1 MSEERKIT
9 AGEVKA
15 LREKTG
21 AGMMDCK
28 RALEEASGDF
38 DKAVRILREK
48 GIASVK
54 RRQEKSTEQGIIDS
68 YIHIGGQ
75 IGAMVELKC
84 ETDFVAKNSEFIEL
98 AHQIAM
104 HVAAFNPK
112 YLSRNDV
119 PEDVLESKK
128 ELFRDDCRAR
138 GKPENVWDQII
149 EGMLEKFFEEVCL
162 LDQPFVKDPSMTVA
176 ELVAQVSSKVGEKI
190 VVRRFCRYQVGEYSE
205 EPESL

>member
-9 AGEVKA
+9 AADVKA

-28 RALEEASGDF
+28 RALEEASGDLE
-38 DKAVRILREK
+38 KAVSILREK
-48 GIASVK
+48 GIARAM
-54 RRQEKSTEQGIIDS
+54 RRQERSTEQGVIDC
-68 YIHIGGQ
+68 YIHIGRQ

-84 ETDFVAKNSEFIEL
+84 ETDFVARNSEFIQL

-119 PEDVLESKK
+119 PEDVIESKRK
-128 ELFRDDCRAR
+128 LFRDDCVAR
-138 GKPENVWDQII
+138 SESEND
-149 EGMLEKFFEEVCL
+149 LEKIVDEMLDKFYEEVCL
-162 LDQPFVKDPSMTVA
+162 LDQPFVKDPSITVG
-176 ELVAQVSSKVGEKI
+176 ELVAQVSSKIGEKI
-190 VVRRFCRYQVGEYSE
+190 VVRRFCRYQVGECLERS
-205 EPESL
+205 